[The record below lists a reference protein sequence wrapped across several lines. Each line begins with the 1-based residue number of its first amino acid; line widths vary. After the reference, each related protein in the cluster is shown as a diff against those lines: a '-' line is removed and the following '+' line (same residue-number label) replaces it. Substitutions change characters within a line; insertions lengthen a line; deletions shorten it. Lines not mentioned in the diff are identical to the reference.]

1 MGYFP
6 CSKFNFNLMMMRWQ
20 AFGFIAIVAT
30 KQFLANFLKML
41 IEVLPVLSNPWKTNY
56 EVINDGYFKQSDVD
70 YPKEFLLKWKTECMV
85 YHFISDDVKNQQIS
99 LVYGLFSQI
108 NMIKRTIIVEV
119 YHSLKMK
126 RNKNK

>member
-1 MGYFP
+1 
-6 CSKFNFNLMMMRWQ
+6 
-20 AFGFIAIVAT
+20 
-30 KQFLANFLKML
+30 
-41 IEVLPVLSNPWKTNY
+41 
-56 EVINDGYFKQSDVD
+56 
-70 YPKEFLLKWKTECMV
+70 MV